1 MEQNNLPG
9 TFRQEVSV
17 GDWMITLL
25 ITALPLIGLI
35 MLFVWAFGDGTNLS
49 KKNWAKATLIWYAIS
64 IVLFIIFIAMFW
76 AFISALLSGMGGT
89 YS

>member
-1 MEQNNLPG
+1 MDQNNLPG
-9 TFRQEVSV
+9 SFRQEVSV

-35 MLFVWAFGDGTNLS
+35 MLFVWAFGDGTNS
-49 KKNWAKATLIWYAIS
+49 NKKNWARATLIWYAIS
-64 IVLFIIFIAMFW
+64 FVLFIIFIIMFW
-76 AFISALLSGMGGT
+76 AFISAMLSGMSGT

>member
-1 MEQNNLPG
+1 MDQNNLPG
-9 TFRQEVSV
+9 SFRQEVSV

-35 MLFVWAFGDGTNLS
+35 MLFVWAFGDGTNPS
-49 KKNWAKATLIWYAIS
+49 KKNWAKATLIWYAIWF
-64 IVLFIIFIAMFW
+64 VLVIIFFIMFW
-76 AFISALLSGMGGT
+76 AFISAMLSGMSGT